1 MRVFLVEDSRILA
14 PQLIEMIEAIPG
26 VAVVGHAVDARTA
39 IEAIARLRV
48 QVAIVDISLRAG
60 NGFDVVKSFV
70 RLEHPPVSIFLTN
83 YVSAPVRA
91 AAARLGVDHFFDKAR
106 DIDRLIVTLTVLA
119 ARPDMR
125 NGSDG

>member
-14 PQLIEMIEAIPG
+14 PHLIEMIEGIPG
-26 VAVVGHAVDARTA
+26 AIVVGHAVDARTA
-39 IEAIARLRV
+39 IEAIARLRA

-60 NGFDVVKSFV
+60 NGFDVVKSFA
-70 RLEHPPVSIFLTN
+70 RLDRAPVSIFLTN

-91 AAARLGVDHFFDKAR
+91 AATRLGVDHFFDKAR
-106 DIDRLIVTLTVLA
+106 DIDRLIVTLTELA